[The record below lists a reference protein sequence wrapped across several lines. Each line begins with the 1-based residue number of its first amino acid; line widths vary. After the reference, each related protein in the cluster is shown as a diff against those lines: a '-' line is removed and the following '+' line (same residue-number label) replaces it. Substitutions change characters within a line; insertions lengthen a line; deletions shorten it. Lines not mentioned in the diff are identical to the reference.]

1 MRNKKKLVF
10 LLPILMAVYSNQC
23 LGSESPVLEM
33 LDKDVLN
40 RITLLANSVSKC
52 NDIAKSSELELN
64 LNKFR
69 TLNVS
74 KETFLKSLFYLRMRN
89 RDLCDSQERGN
100 LIFAIGQLD
109 FTRAELG
116 LKVSKYG
123 NSSGQ
128 LLYEPKKFLQYKI
141 DYMNLTEDV
150 RFEFE
155 RQVGTQPFVYTTIL
169 QNLNLNI
176 FDK

>member
-1 MRNKKKLVF
+1 M
-10 LLPILMAVYSNQC
+10 LPILIAVYSNQC

-40 RITLLANSVSKC
+40 KITLLTDSVSKC
-52 NDIAKSSELELN
+52 NDIAESSELELD

-74 KETFLKSLFYLRMRN
+74 KGTFLKSLFYLRMRN
-89 RDLCDSQERGN
+89 RDMCDSQERGT

-116 LKVSKYG
+116 LKASKYG

-128 LLYEPKKFLQYKI
+128 LLYEPKKLLQYKI

>member
-1 MRNKKKLVF
+1 MAVNNKLVF
-10 LLPILMAVYSNQC
+10 FLPILMSVYSNQC
-23 LGSESPVLEM
+23 LGADNPILEM

-40 RITLLANSVSKC
+40 KITLLADSVSKC
-52 NDIAKSSELELN
+52 NDIAKSSEIELD

-89 RDLCDSQERGN
+89 RDLCDSQERGT

-109 FTRAELG
+109 FTRAEFG
-116 LKVSKYG
+116 LKASKYG
-123 NSSGQ
+123 NSSGE

-141 DYMNLTEDV
+141 DYMNLTEEYV
-150 RFEFE
+150 SSLK
-155 RQVGTQPFVYTTIL
+155 G
-169 QNLNLNI
+169 
-176 FDK
+176 K